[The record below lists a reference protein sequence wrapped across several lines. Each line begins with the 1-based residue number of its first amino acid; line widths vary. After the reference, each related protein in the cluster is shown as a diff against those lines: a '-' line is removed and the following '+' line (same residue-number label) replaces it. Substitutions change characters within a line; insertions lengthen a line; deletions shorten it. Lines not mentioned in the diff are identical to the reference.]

1 MAAGYRL
8 IEACLAAGGSEA
20 FTAAVLDLVE
30 WLGADQI
37 MVFDLAR
44 EPATCLLSRNFNRL
58 RLGGLL
64 AARYLDGWYR
74 EDPLL
79 PELGGVPEGE
89 IRLRRMQDFA
99 GAMSEAYRTE
109 LFDRPG
115 LAGKTAL
122 LAAGRRRRLVI
133 NFYHA
138 RTPETEDAD
147 MLRLVAR
154 LLLRHFD
161 GSEEAPYP
169 PPLAALSERER
180 AVCLG
185 ILGGE
190 KAEAIAGRL
199 GVSPA
204 TVVTYRRR
212 AYEKLGISARGELF
226 AICRRG

>member
-1 MAAGYRL
+1 MSAGYGL
-8 IEACLAAGGSEA
+8 IEACLAAEGSEG
-20 FTAAVLDLVE
+20 FAARVLDLAE
-30 WLGADQI
+30 WMGTDQI
-37 MVFDLAR
+37 MVFDLGPEA
-44 EPATCLLSRNFNRL
+44 ATCLLSRNFSRL
-58 RLGGLL
+58 GLGGLL
-64 AARYLDGWYR
+64 AARYLDGWWR
-74 EDPLL
+74 DDPLR
-79 PELGGVPEGE
+79 PELAAVPEGE

-99 GAMSEAYRTE
+99 AAMPEAYRRE
-109 LFDRPG
+109 LFERPG

-138 RTPETEDAD
+138 RPPEREDGD
-147 MLRLVAR
+147 LLRLVAR

-161 GSEEAPYP
+161 GPAAAPYP

-204 TVVTYRRR
+204 TVVTYRKR
-212 AYEKLGISARGELF
+212 AYEKLGIAARGELF
-226 AICRRG
+226 AICRGG